1 MAEVGI
7 EDSVVRAA
15 ALVPVPWANGGGV
28 TRVIADRPQFRL
40 SLATIAG
47 EGPFSIFP
55 GFERHIALVSG
66 KVAFQ
71 PYALV
76 IDATS
81 APMTFPGADSVHA
94 FPLGGPALALNLM
107 VPTGAPALRLERSEG
122 GVLTDTIAVFA
133 CDAFDIDGTMLAPHD
148 TLFPAGAVHLAGR
161 ALVVRPATG
170 AISPVSVG
178 EHRNAN

>member
-1 MAEVGI
+1 MAQIGI
-7 EDSVVRAA
+7 AGSIVHSA
-15 ALVPVPWANGGGV
+15 ALVAVPWVNGGGV

-40 SLATIAG
+40 SLATIAD
-47 EGPFSIFP
+47 EGPFSSFP

-81 APMTFPGADSVHA
+81 LPMTFPGADSVHA

-107 VPTGAPALRLERSEG
+107 VPTGAPALRLERREG
-122 GVLTDTIAVFA
+122 GVLTDAIAVFA
-133 CDAFDIDGTMLAPHD
+133 CDAIDIDGVELQPHD
-148 TLFPAGAVHLAGR
+148 TLFPAVAVHLTGR

-170 AISPVSVG
+170 AFSPVSVG
-178 EHRNAN
+178 EHRDAI